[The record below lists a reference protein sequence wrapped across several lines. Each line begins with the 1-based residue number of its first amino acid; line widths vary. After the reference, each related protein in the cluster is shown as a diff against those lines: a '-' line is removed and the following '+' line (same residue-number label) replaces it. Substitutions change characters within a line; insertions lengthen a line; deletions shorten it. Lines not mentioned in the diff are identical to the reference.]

1 MEKQNAVSRHIL
13 RCFESRPSEGL
24 DESRIIRQ
32 FALANCRIAF
42 VCFLLVFT
50 VGSPGMAE
58 DWPTYRFSVTRSGV
72 TTETV
77 GPELFFHGRY
87 IPTHPPVPAWSQ
99 PAEELPRMHADN
111 ALHVAIVG
119 GNVYFGSS
127 VTNKVYSIDSASGW
141 INWTFFTEGPVRFAP
156 MVVNNRVYF
165 GSDDG
170 CVYCLDA
177 LNGSLIWKYRAGPGD
192 ESRPSEGLDEKVI
205 GNGRMISLWPVRTS
219 VLVDNGTVYFG
230 AGVFPFEGIYIC
242 ALNVDDG
249 AVIWRNDTIGDRAHD
264 LEFGG
269 ISPHG
274 YLVASR
280 DVLYVPSG
288 RAMPAA
294 FDRKTG
300 KFLFYA
306 SPGGKRG
313 GTWALLDND
322 KLIAGVDYSGTP
334 HKYAYDAK
342 TGSRR
347 GDAFGW
353 FPGIDMVLTRDVS
366 YVLTRDGIYG
376 IDRAVYAEAVK
387 KTNESAKERKELGK
401 QLSELRKKLKSAD
414 ESRPSEGLDENTS
427 EETNQQI
434 DRITHRISELA
445 AEEKRLRGSSFTWHY
460 SRKGLCSLIMAGDV
474 LFAGGEGLVVGVDA
488 QTGKEAWK
496 GDVSGRAVGL
506 AASDGRLFVSTDK
519 GPIYCFGEEEV
530 YQSVDIKTDINP
542 NPYPKD
548 KATALYESAAER
560 IVKETS
566 LNKGYCLVLD
576 CGEGRLAFELAK
588 RTELQIVGIEKDRK
602 KLEFAREKLEAA
614 GLLGARV
621 VVEPWDISSL
631 PDYFANLI
639 VSDGM
644 LISGRTAASKK
655 EIRRVLRPC
664 GGVSFL
670 SFRRFLSKK
679 ISWKKFV
686 RGKLEGAG
694 SWTQLY
700 GNSQNTA
707 CSGDELVKGPLGVLW
722 FGEPGP
728 QRMLERHARAESPVS
743 MNGRLFVQ
751 GEEVIMAYD
760 AYNGT
765 FLWERN
771 IPGAVRARV
780 DVDGGNL
787 ALTEDALYIA
797 AHDKCY
803 RLDPATGKTVR
814 IFEMPDSIDGSPR
827 RWGFVTCTGN
837 ILFGVTAMPLEQEYA
852 AAWKDFV
859 DNDRWKERG
868 QITPEIYRRW
878 GGEKGYWD
886 RYQKFKNNY
895 PVPDENLRRTFQRS
909 DTLWQPIA
917 KFPSWN
923 SQRSP
928 KSTLTARLMG
938 GDAIFAMDTD
948 TGETLWTYRGK
959 RIPNISVTIADG
971 TVFFVE
977 SAPTPDQRAAL
988 REKQQLI
995 EKGVYEQGAESKLKP
1010 ADADVRIVVALDAVT
1025 GETLWKKP
1033 LDLTGCGGDKMGTA
1047 YADGL
1052 LLFFGHFSNHDTG
1065 FFKKGELTWRRIT
1078 ALDTKT
1084 RQVIWSRPLNYLR
1097 RPLIVGDKI
1106 IVEPRACNLHTGA
1119 DLTRSHPITGKQV
1132 PWEFLRPGHSCG
1144 VTAASADTLF
1154 YRSYWSAIYDLTDD
1168 RGLSLFGGIR
1178 PGCWL
1183 NMISANA
1190 LCLMPEASSGC
1201 TCSFPLRCSFA
1212 LVNKPRKVTGNWT
1225 VFITH
1230 GAMTPVKHLA
1240 INFGAPG
1247 DMKDEQG
1254 TLWFGYPR
1262 PRTVSNIGY
1271 GSYEV
1276 KFDLQEKVIEGM
1288 SYFCGDF
1295 RGTSIVGTDK
1305 PWLFTSGCRGLLRC
1319 ELPLI
1324 DDGAGQEGGVYT
1336 VRLGFK
1342 ALPGDKRGQRV
1353 FDVKLGDKVVLRNFD
1368 ILRTAGKSNKAV
1380 VKKFKGV
1387 RIENDLV
1394 LELVPKSVNPQ
1405 ANLDEAPIIN
1415 FIEVIREDG

>member
-1 MEKQNAVSRHIL
+1 M
-13 RCFESRPSEGL
+13 
-24 DESRIIRQ
+24 
-32 FALANCRIAF
+32 
-42 VCFLLVFT
+42 
-50 VGSPGMAE
+50 
-58 DWPTYRFSVTRSGV
+58 VTKG
-72 TTETV
+72 
-77 GPELFFHGRY
+77 
-87 IPTHPPVPAWSQ
+87 
-99 PAEELPRMHADN
+99 
-111 ALHVAIVG
+111 
-119 GNVYFGSS
+119 
-127 VTNKVYSIDSASGW
+127 
-141 INWTFFTEGPVRFAP
+141 
-156 MVVNNRVYF
+156 RVYF

-170 CVYCLDA
+170 YVYCLDA
-177 LNGSLIWKYRAGPGD
+177 LNGSLIWKYRAGP
-192 ESRPSEGLDEKVI
+192 SDEKVI

-219 VLVDNGTVYFG
+219 VLVDEGKVYFG

-242 ALNVDDG
+242 AVGADDG
-249 AVIWRNDTIGDRAHD
+249 AVIWKNDTIGDRAHD
-264 LEFGG
+264 LEYGG

-306 SPGGKRG
+306 SPGAKRG

-353 FPGIDMVLTRDVS
+353 FPGIDMVLTRDFS

-376 IDRAVYAEAVK
+376 IDRAVYSEAVK
-387 KTNESAKERKELGK
+387 KTNESAKERQKLGK
-401 QLSELRKKLKSAD
+401 ELSELRKKLKDA
-414 ESRPSEGLDENTS
+414 DENTS

-434 DRITHRISELA
+434 DRITRRISELA
-445 AEEKRLRGSSFTWHY
+445 AEERRLRGSSFTWRY
-460 SRKGLCSLIMAGDV
+460 SRKGLCSLIMAGDI

-496 GDVSGRAVGL
+496 GEVSGRAVGL

-519 GPIYCFGEEEV
+519 GPIYCFGEEEM
-530 YQSVDIKTDINP
+530 YQSVDIKTAINP
-542 NPYPKD
+542 NPYPED

-566 LNKGYCLVLD
+566 ITKGYCLVLD

-588 RTELQIVGIEKDRK
+588 RTKLQIVGIEKDKK

-614 GLLGARV
+614 GLLGTRV

-631 PDYFANLI
+631 PDYFANLV

-644 LISGRTAASKK
+644 LTSGRTAASKK
-655 EIRRVLRPC
+655 ERRRVLRPY
-664 GGVSFL
+664 GGVSYL
-670 SFRRFLSKK
+670 SSRRFLSKK
-679 ISWKKFV
+679 ISWNKFV
-686 RGKLEGAG
+686 RGKLKGAG
-694 SWTQLY
+694 NWTQLY

-707 CSGDELVKGPLGVLW
+707 CSGDELVKGPFGILW

-728 QRMLERHARAESPVS
+728 QRMVDRHARAESPVS
-743 MNGRLFVQ
+743 MNGRLFIQ

-765 FLWERN
+765 FLWERD
-771 IPGAVRARV
+771 IPGAVRTRV

-814 IFEMPDSIDGSPR
+814 IFEMPDSPDPTDC
-827 RWGFVTCTGN
+827 RWGFVTCIGN
-837 ILFGVTAMPLEQEYA
+837 ILFGVTALPLEREYA

-859 DNDRWKERG
+859 DNDRWKERD
-868 QITPEIYRRW
+868 QITPEIHQRW
-878 GGEKGYWD
+878 GGDKSYRERYEKY
-886 RYQKFKNNY
+886 RSNY
-895 PVPDENLRRTFQRS
+895 PVPNENLRRSFQRS
-909 DTLWQPIA
+909 GALWEPIT
-917 KFPSWN
+917 KFPSWD

-928 KSTLTARLMG
+928 KGALTGRLMG
-938 GDAIFAMDTD
+938 GDAVFAKDAD
-948 TGETLWTYRGK
+948 TGKTLWTYRGK
-959 RIPNISVTIADG
+959 RIPNISVTVVDG
-971 TVFFVE
+971 TIFFVE
-977 SAPTPDQRAAL
+977 SAPTPEKRAVAL
-988 REKQQLI
+988 KEKQQLI
-995 EKGVYEQGAESKLKP
+995 EKGVYKQGAESKLKP
-1010 ADADVRIVVALDAVT
+1010 AEADVRLVVALDAVT

-1033 LDLTGCGGDKMGTA
+1033 LDLTGCGGDKMGIA

-1065 FFKKGELTWRRIT
+1065 FFKKDELTWRRIT
-1078 ALDTKT
+1078 ALDVKT

-1097 RPLIVGDKI
+1097 RPLIVGDTI
-1106 IVEPRACNLHTGA
+1106 IVEPRACNLHTGRIV
-1119 DLTRSHPITGKQV
+1119 TRSHPITGEQV
-1132 PWEFLRPGHSCG
+1132 PWELLRPGHSCG

-1154 YRSYWSAIYDLTDD
+1154 YRSYWSAIYDLTNDK
-1168 RGLSLFGGIR
+1168 GLSLFGGIR

-1183 NMISANA
+1183 SMISANG
-1190 LCLMPEASSGC
+1190 LMLMPEASSGC
-1201 TCSFPLRCSFA
+1201 TCSFPLRCSLA
-1212 LVNKPRKVTGNWT
+1212 LVNKPAKAADNWT

-1230 GAMTPVKHLA
+1230 GAMTPAKHLA

-1247 DMKDEQG
+1247 DMRDDEG

-1262 PRTVSNIGY
+1262 PKTVSNIGY

-1276 KFDLQEKVIEGM
+1276 EFNLQEKVIEGM
-1288 SYFCGDF
+1288 GPFCEDF
-1295 RGTSIVGTDK
+1295 RGVRIEKTNR

-1319 ELPLI
+1319 DLPLI
-1324 DDGAGQEGGVYT
+1324 DDVNEQKPGIYT

-1342 ALPGDKRGQRV
+1342 ALPGDKRGRRV

-1387 RIENDLV
+1387 RVKNNLT
-1394 LELVPKSVNPQ
+1394 LELIPKSANPQ
-1405 ANLDEAPIIN
+1405 TNLDEAPTIS
-1415 FIEVIREDG
+1415 FIEVIRERPRRK